1 MSSSYRLKYCAIPF
15 KKHTWSCDRVCKL
28 TRLIPKLFTI
38 PIPHNLQITWV
49 ARLDGLH
56 HRHKCSQF
64 CEHSEAVKFRRATW
78 LERHHHNYSTAQQ
91 NQMYHQVML
100 THIRHPISPRYH
112 LTDLYT
118 FITARI
124 FSTWL
129 LYYSYYRQLQFAF
142 GNWNATA
149 LDIALCIYWFAYSSS
164 LRVSISRHMSHRV
177 DPSSSHRKYN
187 LWRNTDL
194 KQSLRLLYHR
204 IRRSNCQSWKSSS
217 FSETFASQNT
227 ALWIA
232 IR

>member
-1 MSSSYRLKYCAIPF
+1 MNYITDISVPNSANIVKLSSFVEQLDLKGITTITPRLSKIKCIIKSCSLTYAIQSP
-15 KKHTWSCDRVCKL
+15 HD
-28 TRLIPKLFTI
+28 TI
-38 PIPHNLQITWV
+38 
-49 ARLDGLH
+49 
-56 HRHKCSQF
+56 
-64 CEHSEAVKFRRATW
+64 
-78 LERHHHNYSTAQQ
+78 
-91 NQMYHQVML
+91 
-100 THIRHPISPRYH
+100 

-164 LRVSISRHMSHRV
+164 LRVSISYHMSHRV

-217 FSETFASQNT
+217 SSETFASQNT